1 MSRLTYGSYSI
12 PRVQRDAARPWRL
25 GDVSPEDEVRS
36 FQGYLIDRFKSW
48 RKDRRGYS
56 ANQIDRT
63 WRKYLGKP

>member
-12 PRVQRDAARPWRL
+12 PKVNETRRDR
-25 GDVSPEDEVRS
+25 GVSVMSALKTKSD
-36 FQGYLIDRFKSW
+36 YLIDRFKSW